1 MLPIS
6 RVIVSIVYYNS
17 LLRDTLEYTLT
28 RDKYEVEFYNYKKY
42 GIVNELK
49 LNTPLKSFL
58 DSNGEKG
65 AELQKKLE
73 NIGEEVYGEKSTIL
87 KPTADNVRV
96 DHGQD
101 IKIFDLIVPAHE
113 ELNAVLRLH
122 LDFMVKNREQIING
136 LVAENGQFP
145 NDREAANKEF
155 DRNLELVSKLL
166 NADENF
172 YRGVAFQTLSTSIFT
187 KFHEFND
194 EMRKAN
200 GEKTPQASFIE
211 QELQALLRNF
221 YICVQNASSKNEL
234 YTESKDKLNNAIEMM
249 TNKRAL
255 PAGKN
260 FNDVFADARSSVTK
274 FILISEEDW
283 KNIYKPAVD
292 EMKADLDAIAAANKT
307 EEAK

>member
-58 DSNGEKG
+58 ESNGEKG

-73 NIGEEVYGEKSTIL
+73 NIGEEIYGEKSTIL

-145 NDREAANKEF
+145 NDRVAANDEF

-166 NADENF
+166 DADENF

-234 YTESKDKLNNAIEMM
+234 YTEAKDKLNNAIEMM

-283 KNIYKPAVD
+283 KNVYKPAVD
-292 EMKADLDAIAAANKT
+292 EMKADLDAIAAANKA
-307 EEAK
+307 EAK

>member
-145 NDREAANKEF
+145 NDRVAANDEF

-166 NADENF
+166 DADENF

-234 YTESKDKLNNAIEMM
+234 YTEAKDKLNNAIEMM

-283 KNIYKPAVD
+283 KNVYKPAVD
-292 EMKADLDAIAAANKT
+292 EMKADLDAIAAANKA
-307 EEAK
+307 EAK

>member
-58 DSNGEKG
+58 ESNGEKG

-145 NDREAANKEF
+145 NDRVAANDEF

-166 NADENF
+166 DADENF

-234 YTESKDKLNNAIEMM
+234 YTEAKDKLNNAIEMM

-283 KNIYKPAVD
+283 KNVYKPAVD
-292 EMKADLDAIAAANKT
+292 EMKADLDAIAAANKA
-307 EEAK
+307 EAK

>member
-42 GIVNELK
+42 GIINELK

-65 AELQKKLE
+65 EELRKKLE
-73 NIGEEVYGEKSTIL
+73 NIGEEIYGDKSTIL
-87 KPTADNVRV
+87 KPTEDNIRV

-101 IKIFDLIVPAHE
+101 IKVFDLIVPAHE
-113 ELNAVLRLH
+113 ELTAVLRLH
-122 LDFMVKNREQIING
+122 LDFMVKNKDQIINS
-136 LVAENGQFP
+136 LVAEGAKFAG
-145 NDREAANKEF
+145 DADGANKEF

-172 YRGVAFQTLSTSIFT
+172 YRAVAFQTISTSIFT

-194 EMRKAN
+194 EMRASK

-221 YICVQNASSKNEL
+221 YIVAQNASSKDEL
-234 YTESKDKLNNAIEMM
+234 FTETKDKLNNAIEMM

-260 FNDVFADARSSVTK
+260 FNDVFADAKSSVTK
-274 FILISEEDW
+274 FILLTEEDW
-283 KNIYKPAVD
+283 KNVYKPAVD
-292 EMKADLDAIAAANKT
+292 EMKADLDSLAAANKA
-307 EEAK
+307 EVK

>member
-73 NIGEEVYGEKSTIL
+73 NIGEEIYGEKSTIL

-145 NDREAANKEF
+145 NDRIAANDEF

-166 NADENF
+166 DADENF

-187 KFHEFND
+187 KFHEFNE

-200 GEKTPQASFIE
+200 GERTPQASFIE

-283 KNIYKPAVD
+283 KNVYKPAVD
-292 EMKADLDAIAAANKT
+292 EMKADLDAIAAANKA
-307 EEAK
+307 EAK

>member
-58 DSNGEKG
+58 ESNGEKG

-101 IKIFDLIVPAHE
+101 NKIFDLIVPAHE

-145 NDREAANKEF
+145 NDREAANNEF

-166 NADENF
+166 DADENF

-234 YTESKDKLNNAIEMM
+234 YTEAKDKLNNAIEMM

-283 KNIYKPAVD
+283 KNVYKPAVD
-292 EMKADLDAIAAANKT
+292 EMKADLDAIAAANKA
-307 EEAK
+307 EAK